1 MELEWPCAVCGTA
14 KDRKVIIKT
23 MKTYMVKFTTGEFGH
38 MVLLAIFNCVDDTKL
53 VKQAVLSEILSTL
66 PKVIGNKR
74 SKKVLLYLL
83 SPRDPAHAAEII
95 KELEQGDGNA
105 HSKKDMATRRREL
118 LEVVSPALL
127 EYLCENAATMV
138 KDKATGVTSWR
149 PPAGT

>member
-1 MELEWPCAVCGTA
+1 
-14 KDRKVIIKT
+14 
-23 MKTYMVKFTTGEFGH
+23 
-38 MVLLAIFNCVDDTKL
+38 MVLLAIFDCVDDTKL

-66 PKVIGNKR
+66 PEVIGNKR

-83 SPRDPAHAAEII
+83 SPRDPAHMLPEIV

-105 HSKKDMATRRREL
+105 HSKKDMATRQREL
-118 LEVVSPALL
+118 LEAVSPALL